1 MVTVKDID
9 QKSIDT
15 IRTLS
20 MDAVQKADSG
30 HPGTPMA
37 LAPLAYLLYT
47 RYLKHN
53 PHDPSWPD
61 RDRFILSN
69 GHASMLLYS
78 TLYLSGYEIPFDE
91 LKAFRQWASMTPG
104 HPEYGHTPGVETTT
118 GPLGQGCGNSVGM
131 AMAEAHLAARFNT
144 DSHTIVDHFTYV
156 LTSDGDM
163 MEGVSHEAAAL
174 AGHLKLGKLIWFFD
188 DNRITIDGSTDLAM
202 SEDVRARFDAYGWHT
217 QDVADVNDLG
227 ALSTAIEAAQAET
240 ERPSFIRVRSHIGY
254 GAPNKQDTSDAHGAP
269 LGEDEVRA
277 AKRFY
282 GWPEDETF
290 HVPDDVT
297 DHFQEAKERGQQ
309 RQQAWGETFDAWSS
323 ANPDLAQEWTRI
335 HRRELPEDWHTALPT
350 FSPGDGKLATRKAS
364 GKVINEIAGRLPELI
379 GGSADL
385 APSNKTLIDAGGEF
399 QAGRYAERN
408 LRFGVREHG
417 MGAAVSG
424 MALHGGVRPYGGT
437 FLIFSDYMRPSIR
450 LASMMRQ
457 PTIYV
462 WTHDSI
468 ALGED
473 GPTHQPI
480 EHLMSLRA
488 IPGFTLLRPADANET
503 AAAWRVAIE
512 RRDGPVGLVLTRQG
526 LPILDPNDY
535 PVMTGV
541 PKGAYVL
548 SEASTGS
555 PQLVLI
561 GTGSEV
567 SLALDAQRT
576 LEAEGISTRVVS
588 MPSWELFEEQDASY
602 RREVL
607 PPDVRKLAV
616 EAGSPLGW
624 WRYVGD
630 DGDVI
635 GLERFGASAPSGVVY
650 EQLGFNAA
658 NVARRAR
665 ALIGSDQ

>member
-1 MVTVKDID
+1 MVTVKNID
-9 QKSIDT
+9 QRSIDT

-37 LAPLAYLLYT
+37 LAPIAYLLYAK
-47 RYLKHN
+47 YLKHN
-53 PHDPSWPD
+53 PSDPSWPD

-78 TLYLSGYEIPFDE
+78 TLYLSGYEVPFNE
-91 LKAFRQWASMTPG
+91 LESFRQWESMTPG

-144 DSHTIVDHFTYV
+144 DDHQIVDHYTYV

-174 AGHLKLGKLIWFFD
+174 AGHLQLGKLIWMFD
-188 DNRITIDGSTDLAM
+188 DNRITIGGSTDLSM

-217 QDVADVNDLG
+217 LDVADVNDLDELSA
-227 ALSTAIEAAQAET
+227 ALEAAQAET
-240 ERPSFIRVRSHIGY
+240 ERPSFIRIRTHIGY

-269 LGEDEVRA
+269 LGDDEVRA
-277 AKRFY
+277 TKRFY
-282 GWPEDETF
+282 GWPEDEAF
-290 HVPDDVT
+290 HVPDDVLE
-297 DHFQEAKERGQQ
+297 HFRQAKERGQEL
-309 RQQAWGETFDAWSS
+309 QQEWERTFEAWAA

-335 HRRELPEDWHTALPT
+335 QRNELPENWHESLPT
-350 FSPGDGKLATRKAS
+350 FSADDGKEATRKAS
-364 GKVINEIAGRLPELI
+364 GKVINEIAGTLPELM

-385 APSNKTLIDAGGEF
+385 APSTKTLIDASGEF
-399 QAGRYAERN
+399 QSGSYAERN
-408 LRFGVREHG
+408 VRFGVREHG

-424 MALHGGVRPYGGT
+424 MALHGGVRPYGAT
-437 FLIFSDYMRPSIR
+437 FLIFSDYMRPTIR
-450 LASMMRQ
+450 LASMMEQ

-503 AAAWRVAIE
+503 AVAWRVAIE
-512 RRDGPVGLVLTRQG
+512 RRKGPVGLALTRQG
-526 LPILDPNDY
+526 LPILDPTEY
-535 PVMTGV
+535 PIAEGV
-541 PKGAYVL
+541 PRGAYVL
-548 SEASTGS
+548 AEASNGS

-567 SLALDAQRT
+567 SLAMASQEA
-576 LEAEGISTRVVS
+576 LEAEGIPTRVVS
-588 MPSWELFEEQDASY
+588 MPSWELFEEQDATY
-602 RREVL
+602 RQDVL
-607 PPDVRKLAV
+607 PSDVRKLAI
-616 EAGSPLGW
+616 ETGSPLGW
-624 WRYVGD
+624 RRYVGD

-635 GLERFGASAPSGVVY
+635 GLERFGASAPSAVVY
-650 EQLGFNAA
+650 EKLGFNVD
-658 NVARRAR
+658 NVVARAKR
-665 ALIGSDQ
+665 LIG

>member
-1 MVTVKDID
+1 VVTVKNID
-9 QKSIDT
+9 QRSIDT

-37 LAPLAYLLYT
+37 LAPIAYLLYAK
-47 RYLKHN
+47 YLKHN
-53 PHDPSWPD
+53 PSDPSWPD

-78 TLYLSGYEIPFDE
+78 TLYLSGYEVPFNE
-91 LKAFRQWASMTPG
+91 LESFRQWESMTPG

-144 DSHTIVDHFTYV
+144 DDHQIVDHYTYV

-174 AGHLKLGKLIWFFD
+174 AGHLQLGKLIWMFD
-188 DNRITIDGSTDLAM
+188 DNRITIGGSTDLSM

-217 QDVADVNDLG
+217 LDVADVNDLDELSA
-227 ALSTAIEAAQAET
+227 ALEAAQAET
-240 ERPSFIRVRSHIGY
+240 ERPSFIRIRTHIGY

-269 LGEDEVRA
+269 LGDDEVRA
-277 AKRFY
+277 TKRFY
-282 GWPEDETF
+282 GWPEDEAF
-290 HVPDDVT
+290 HVPDDVLE
-297 DHFQEAKERGQQ
+297 HFRQAKERGQEL
-309 RQQAWGETFDAWSS
+309 QQEWERTFEAWAA

-335 HRRELPEDWHTALPT
+335 QRNELPENWHESLPT
-350 FSPGDGKLATRKAS
+350 FSADDGKEATRKAS
-364 GKVINEIAGRLPELI
+364 GKVINEIAGTLPELM

-385 APSNKTLIDAGGEF
+385 APSTKTLIDASGEF
-399 QAGRYAERN
+399 QSGSYAERN
-408 LRFGVREHG
+408 VRFGVREHG

-424 MALHGGVRPYGGT
+424 MALHGGVRPYGAT
-437 FLIFSDYMRPSIR
+437 FLIFSDYMRPTIR
-450 LASMMRQ
+450 LASMMEQ

-503 AAAWRVAIE
+503 AVAWRVAIE
-512 RRDGPVGLVLTRQG
+512 RRKGPVGLALTRQG
-526 LPILDPNDY
+526 LPILDPTEY
-535 PVMTGV
+535 PIAEGV
-541 PKGAYVL
+541 PRGAYVL
-548 SEASTGS
+548 AEASNGS

-567 SLALDAQRT
+567 SLAMASQEA
-576 LEAEGISTRVVS
+576 LEAEGIPTRVVS
-588 MPSWELFEEQDASY
+588 MPSWELFEEQDATY
-602 RREVL
+602 RQDVL
-607 PPDVRKLAV
+607 PSDVRKLAI
-616 EAGSPLGW
+616 ETGSPLGW
-624 WRYVGD
+624 RRYVGD

-635 GLERFGASAPSGVVY
+635 GLERFGASAPSAVVY
-650 EQLGFNAA
+650 EKLGFNVD
-658 NVARRAR
+658 NVVARAKR
-665 ALIGSDQ
+665 LIG

>member
-20 MDAVQKADSG
+20 MDAVQKASSG

-37 LAPLAYLLYT
+37 LAPVAYLLYT

-53 PHDPSWPD
+53 PTDPNWPD

-78 TLYLSGYEIPFDE
+78 TLYLSGYGIPFEE
-91 LKAFRQWASMTPG
+91 LERFRQWASMTPG
-104 HPEYGHTPGVETTT
+104 HPEYGDTPGVETTT

-144 DSHTIVDHFTYV
+144 DDHPIVDHHTFV
-156 LTSDGDM
+156 LSSDGDM

-174 AGHLKLGKLIWFFD
+174 AGHLKLGKLIWMFD
-188 DNRITIDGSTDLAM
+188 DNRITIGGSTDLAM
-202 SEDVRARFDAYGWHT
+202 SEDVRTRFDAYGWHT
-217 QDVADVNDLG
+217 QDVEDVNDLE
-227 ALSTAIEAAQAET
+227 ALSEAIEAAQAET
-240 ERPSFIRVRSHIGY
+240 ERPSFIRIRTHIGY

-269 LGEDEVRA
+269 LGEDEVRET
-277 AKRFY
+277 KRFY

-290 HVPDDVT
+290 YVPDDVIE
-297 DHFQEAKERGQQ
+297 HFREAKARGQQ
-309 RQQAWGETFDAWSS
+309 LQQAWQETFEAWQA
-323 ANPDLAQEWTRI
+323 ANPDLAEEWSRI
-335 HRRELPEDWHTALPT
+335 HRHELPEGWHRSLPA
-350 FSPGDGKLATRKAS
+350 FDPADGKEATRKAS
-364 GKVINEIAGRLPELI
+364 GKVINEIAGTLPELM

-385 APSNKTLIDAGGEF
+385 APSTKTLIDASGEF
-399 QAGRYAERN
+399 QAGSYAERN

-424 MALHGGVRPYGGT
+424 MALHGGVRPYGAT
-437 FLIFSDYMRPSIR
+437 FLIFSDYMRPTLR
-450 LASMMRQ
+450 LASMMKQ

-512 RRDGPVGLVLTRQG
+512 RRKGPVGLALTRQG
-526 LPILDPNDY
+526 LPILDTSEY
-535 PVMTGV
+535 PIAQGV
-541 PKGAYVL
+541 RKGAYVL
-548 SEASTGS
+548 SDASHGS
-555 PQLVLI
+555 PRLVLI

-567 SLALDAQRT
+567 SLALDAQQA
-576 LEAEGISTRVVS
+576 LENDGIPTRVVS
-588 MPSWELFEEQDASY
+588 MPSWELFDEQDAAY

-607 PPDVRKLAV
+607 PPNGRKLAI
-616 EAGSPLGW
+616 EAGSTLGW
-624 WRYVGD
+624 SKYVGD
-630 DGDVI
+630 DGDAI
-635 GLERFGASAPSGVVY
+635 GLERFGASAPSDVAY
-650 EQLGFNAA
+650 ENLGFNVD
-658 NVARRAR
+658 NVVTRAKQ
-665 ALIGSDQ
+665 LVGT

>member
-1 MVTVKDID
+1 VVTVKDIG

-20 MDAVQKADSG
+20 MDAVQKANSG

-37 LAPLAYLLYT
+37 LAPIAYLLYT
-47 RYLKHN
+47 KYLKQN
-53 PHDPSWPD
+53 PSDPSWSD
-61 RDRFILSN
+61 RDRFVLSN

-91 LKAFRQWASMTPG
+91 LENFRQWESMTPG
-104 HPEYGHTPGVETTT
+104 HPEYGDTPGVETTT

-131 AMAEAHLAARFNT
+131 ALAEAHLAARFNT
-144 DSHTIVDHFTYV
+144 DEHSIVDHHTYV

-174 AGHLKLGKLIWFFD
+174 AGHLKLGRLIWLFD
-188 DNRITIDGSTDLAM
+188 DNRITIGGSTDLSM

-217 QDVADVNDLG
+217 QDVADVNDLD
-227 ALSTAIEAAQAET
+227 ALSEAIEAAQAET
-240 ERPSFIRVRSHIGY
+240 ARPSFIRIRSHIGY

-269 LGEDEVRA
+269 LGDDEVRA
-277 AKRFY
+277 TKRFY

-290 HVPDDVT
+290 YVPDDVLE
-297 DHFQEAKERGQQ
+297 HFREAKERGQQ
-309 RQQAWGETFDAWSS
+309 LQKEWDRTFEAWQS
-323 ANPDLAQEWTRI
+323 ANPDLANEWNRI
-335 HRRELPEDWHTALPT
+335 HRRELPESWHTSLPT
-350 FSPGDGKLATRKAS
+350 FSPVDGKEATRKAS
-364 GKVINEIAGRLPELI
+364 GKALNEIAAKLPELI

-385 APSNKTLIDAGGEF
+385 APSTKTLIDASGEF
-399 QAGRYAERN
+399 QADSYAERN

-424 MALHGGVRPYGGT
+424 MALHGGVRPYGAT
-437 FLIFSDYMRPSIR
+437 FLIFSDYMRPTIR
-450 LASMMRQ
+450 LASMMKQ

-503 AAAWRVAIE
+503 AVAWRVAIE
-512 RRDGPVGLVLTRQG
+512 HQDGPVGLVLTRQE
-526 LPILDPNDY
+526 LPILDPNEY
-535 PVMTGV
+535 PIAEGV

-548 SEASTGS
+548 SEASNGS
-555 PQLVLI
+555 PHLVLI

-567 SLALDAQRT
+567 HLALQSQAT

-588 MPSWELFEEQDASY
+588 MPSWELFEEHDEAY
-602 RREVL
+602 RQEVL
-607 PPDVRKLAV
+607 PADVRKLAI
-616 EAGSPLGW
+616 EAGSSLGW
-624 WRYVGD
+624 WKYVGD
-630 DGDVI
+630 DGDAI
-635 GLERFGASAPSGVVY
+635 GLERFGASAPSDVVY
-650 EQLGFNAA
+650 EKLGL
-658 NVARRAR
+658 NVENVVQRAK
-665 ALIGSDQ
+665 ALVSAT

>member
-1 MVTVKDID
+1 VVTVKDIE

-20 MDAVQKADSG
+20 MDAVQKASSG

-37 LAPLAYLLYT
+37 LAPIAYLLYT
-47 RYLKHN
+47 KYLKHN
-53 PHDPSWPD
+53 PSDPSWPD

-78 TLYLSGYEIPFDE
+78 TLYLAGYDIPFAE
-91 LKAFRQWASMTPG
+91 LESFRQWESMTPG
-104 HPEYGHTPGVETTT
+104 HPEYGDTPGVETTT

-144 DSHTIVDHFTYV
+144 DQYQVVDHRTYV

-163 MEGVSHEAAAL
+163 MEGISHEAAAL
-174 AGHLKLGKLIWFFD
+174 AGHLKLGKLIWMFD
-188 DNRITIDGSTDLAM
+188 DNRITIGGSTDLSM

-217 QDVADVNDLG
+217 QDVADVNDLE
-227 ALSTAIEAAQAET
+227 ALSEAIEAAQAET
-240 ERPSFIRVRSHIGY
+240 ERPSFIRIRTHIGY

-269 LGEDEVRA
+269 LGDDEVRA
-277 AKRFY
+277 TKRFY

-290 HVPDDVT
+290 HVPDDVLN
-297 DHFQEAKERGQQ
+297 HFRNAQERGHELQQ
-309 RQQAWGETFDAWSS
+309 TWEQTFDAWAS

-335 HRRELPEDWHTALPT
+335 HRNELPESWHTSLPT
-350 FSPGDGKLATRKAS
+350 FDPNDGKEATRKAS
-364 GKVINEIAGRLPELI
+364 GKVINEIAGTLPELM

-385 APSNKTLIDAGGEF
+385 APSTKTLIDASGEF
-399 QAGRYAERN
+399 QAGSYAERN

-424 MALHGGVRPYGGT
+424 MALHGGVRPYGAT
-437 FLIFSDYMRPSIR
+437 FLIFSDYMRPTIR
-450 LASMMRQ
+450 LATMMEQ

-503 AAAWRVAIE
+503 AIAWRVAIE
-512 RRDGPVGLVLTRQG
+512 RRKGPVGLVLTRQG
-526 LPILDPNDY
+526 LPILDPTAY
-535 PVMTGV
+535 PIAEGV

-548 SEASTGS
+548 AEASQGS

-567 SLALDAQRT
+567 SLALASRET
-576 LEAEGISTRVVS
+576 LEAEGIPTRVVS
-588 MPSWELFEEQDASY
+588 MPSWELFDEQSGAY

-607 PPDVRKLAV
+607 PPDVRKLAI
-616 EAGSPLGW
+616 ETGSPLGW
-624 WRYVGD
+624 SKYVGD
-630 DGDVI
+630 DGDTI
-635 GLERFGASAPSGVVY
+635 GLERFGASAPSEVVY
-650 EQLGFNAA
+650 ENLGFNVD
-658 NVARRAR
+658 NVVAHAKR
-665 ALIGSDQ
+665 LIDA

>member
-1 MVTVKDID
+1 MVTAKDIQ

-37 LAPLAYLLYT
+37 LAPIAYLLYT
-47 RYLKHN
+47 TFLRHN
-53 PHDPSWPD
+53 PTDPSWPD

-78 TLYLSGYEIPFDE
+78 TLYLAGYDVPFNE
-91 LKAFRQWASMTPG
+91 LENFRQWASMTPG

-118 GPLGQGCGNSVGM
+118 GPLGQGCGNSAGM

-144 DSHTIVDHFTYV
+144 NDHRIVDHHTYV

-163 MEGVSHEAAAL
+163 MEGISHEAAAL
-174 AGHLKLGKLIWFFD
+174 AAHLKLGKLIWMFD
-188 DNRITIDGSTDLAM
+188 DNRITIGGSTALSM

-217 QDVADVNDLG
+217 LDVADVNDLD
-227 ALSTAIEAAQAET
+227 ALSNAIEAARAERD
-240 ERPSFIRVRSHIGY
+240 RPSFIRIRSHIGY

-269 LGEDEVRA
+269 LGDDEVRA
-277 AKRFY
+277 TKRAY
-282 GWPEDETF
+282 GWPEEETF
-290 HVPDDVT
+290 YVPDDVLE
-297 DHFQEAKERGQQ
+297 HFQQAKERGQEL
-309 RQQAWGETFDAWSS
+309 QQAWEKTFEAWAA

-335 HRRELPEDWHTALPT
+335 QRSELPENWHQSLPT
-350 FSPGDGKLATRKAS
+350 FSADEGKEATRKAS
-364 GKVINEIAGRLPELI
+364 GKVINEIAWALPELM

-385 APSNKTLIDAGGEF
+385 APSTKTLIDASGEF
-399 QAGRYAERN
+399 QAGSYAQRN
-408 LRFGVREHG
+408 VRFGVREHG

-424 MALHGGVRPYGGT
+424 MALHGGVRPYGAT
-437 FLIFSDYMRPSIR
+437 FLIFSDYMRPTIR
-450 LASMMRQ
+450 LASMMKQ

-503 AAAWRVAIE
+503 AVAWRVAIE
-512 RRDGPVGLVLTRQG
+512 RRKGPVGLVLTRQG
-526 LPILDPNDY
+526 LPILDPSEY
-535 PVMTGV
+535 PIAEGV
-541 PKGAYVL
+541 PRGAYVL
-548 SEASTGS
+548 AEASNGS

-567 SLALDAQRT
+567 SLALASQQT
-576 LEAEGISTRVVS
+576 LEAEGIPTRVVS
-588 MPSWELFEEQDASY
+588 MPSWELFDEQDETY
-602 RREVL
+602 RQEVL
-607 PPDVRKLAV
+607 PSTARKLAI

-624 WRYVGD
+624 HRYVGD

-635 GLERFGASAPSGVVY
+635 GLERFGASAPSAVVY
-650 EQLGFNAA
+650 ENLGFNAD
-658 NVARRAR
+658 NVVARAKR
-665 ALIGSDQ
+665 LVG

>member
-1 MVTVKDID
+1 MVTVKDME

-20 MDAVQKADSG
+20 MDAVQKAESG

-37 LAPLAYLLYT
+37 LAPVAYLLYT
-47 RYLKHN
+47 KYLRHN
-53 PHDPSWPD
+53 PSDPSWPD

-78 TLYLSGYEIPFDE
+78 TLYLAGYDIPFEE
-91 LKAFRQWASMTPG
+91 LENFRQWGSMTPG
-104 HPEYGHTPGVETTT
+104 HPEYGDTPGVETTT

-144 DSHTIVDHFTYV
+144 DDHQIVDHYTYV

-174 AGHLKLGKLIWFFD
+174 AGHLKLGKLIWMFD
-188 DNRITIDGSTDLAM
+188 DNRITIGGSTELSM

-217 QDVADVNDLG
+217 LDVADVNDLDELSA
-227 ALSTAIEAAQAET
+227 ALEAAQAQT
-240 ERPSFIRVRSHIGY
+240 DRPSFIRIRTHIGY

-269 LGEDEVRA
+269 LGDDEIRET
-277 AKRFY
+277 KRFY

-290 HVPDDVT
+290 YVPDDVLE
-297 DHFQEAKERGQQ
+297 HFRQAKERGQEL
-309 RQQAWGETFDAWSS
+309 QQEWEQTFEAWAA

-335 HRRELPEDWHTALPT
+335 QRNELPENWHESLPT
-350 FSPGDGKLATRKAS
+350 FNAEDGKEATRKAS
-364 GKVINEIAGRLPELI
+364 GKVINEIAGTLPELM

-385 APSNKTLIDAGGEF
+385 APSTKTLIDASGEF
-399 QAGRYAERN
+399 QAGSYAERN
-408 LRFGVREHG
+408 VRFGVREHG

-424 MALHGGVRPYGGT
+424 MALHGGVRPYGAT
-437 FLIFSDYMRPSIR
+437 FLIFSDYMRPTIR
-450 LASMMRQ
+450 LASIMEQ
-457 PTIYV
+457 PAIYV

-503 AAAWRVAIE
+503 AVAWRVAIE
-512 RRDGPVGLVLTRQG
+512 RRKGPVGLVLTRQG
-526 LPILDPNDY
+526 LPILDPTEY
-535 PVMTGV
+535 PITEGV
-541 PKGAYVL
+541 PRGAYVL
-548 SEASTGS
+548 AEASNGS
-555 PQLVLI
+555 PQIILI

-567 SLALDAQRT
+567 SLALASQET
-576 LEAEGISTRVVS
+576 LEAEGIPTRVVS
-588 MPSWELFEEQDASY
+588 MPSWELFEEQDESY
-602 RREVL
+602 RQDVL
-607 PPDVRKLAV
+607 PSNVRKLAI

-624 WRYVGD
+624 HKYVGD

-635 GLERFGASAPSGVVY
+635 GLDRFGASAPSEVVY
-650 EQLGFNAA
+650 DKLGFNVDHV
-658 NVARRAR
+658 VARAKD
-665 ALIGSDQ
+665 LIG